1 VSRRKDGYPSPREL
15 VRAHRTL
22 AQMHR
27 SIPYGV
33 RDIGGM
39 PAWDGIVEGKRML
52 AVATCYLAEDDERY
66 AKAWNTMVGG
76 G

>member
-1 VSRRKDGYPSPREL
+1 
-15 VRAHRTL
+15 
-22 AQMHR
+22 MHR